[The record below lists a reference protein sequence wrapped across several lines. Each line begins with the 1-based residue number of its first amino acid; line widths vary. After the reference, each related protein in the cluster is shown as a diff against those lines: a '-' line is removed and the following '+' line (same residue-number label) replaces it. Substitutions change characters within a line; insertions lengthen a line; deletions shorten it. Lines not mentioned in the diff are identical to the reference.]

1 VMKSF
6 KDMLPEQAGGERSS
20 GRSGSSARGTNAWIR
35 WAGVWDA
42 LFYVLLAVALASSF
56 LGTSLH
62 GRRQLVIGG
71 LTLLFGL
78 WYWFMIIRHRR
89 WIQRTPPMLVWAAG
103 SIVLCLALIWLDPT
117 YNLLLFVMFSQIYS
131 FLEMRWA
138 IPVSLILTALLV
150 VRGILVAPEA
160 WPTWVFIA
168 AISGLFGVF
177 FALWINS
184 IIEQSRERRELIEEL
199 ESTREELAA
208 RQRRAGVL
216 EERGR
221 LAREIHDT
229 LAQGFISIVAHLEAA
244 EGALPSGSDQ
254 ARRHLRQARR
264 TARENLVEARHL
276 VAALRPEILE
286 GSSLSGALG
295 RLARR
300 WSEETGIP
308 ATLSVTGDEHALP
321 QESQVALFR
330 ATQEALSNAR
340 RHARAGRVEIT
351 LSYMEDLVALDV
363 QDDGEGFDP
372 RGASPGGSFG
382 LRAMRERVEAL
393 GGSLLI
399 ESEPG
404 VGCTLVVELPLLVG
418 DDGIVSARRELP

>member
-6 KDMLPEQAGGERSS
+6 RNMLPERAGYQRTS
-20 GRSGSSARGTNAWIR
+20 GRSGGAARSTNAWIR

-42 LFYVLLAVALASSF
+42 LFFVLLAVALASS
-56 LGTSLH
+56 LVDMGVY

-71 LTLLFGL
+71 LTVLFGL
-78 WYWFMIIRHRR
+78 WYWFMIMRHRR
-89 WIQRTPPMLVWAAG
+89 WIQRTLPMLVWAAG
-103 SIVLCLALIWLDPT
+103 TIALCIALIWLSPV

-131 FLEMRWA
+131 FLEIRWA
-138 IPVSLILTALLV
+138 IPVSLVLTALLAL
-150 VRGILVAPEA
+150 RGILVAPES

-168 AISGLFGVF
+168 TISVLFGIF

-184 IIEQSRERRELIEEL
+184 IIQQSRERQELIEEL

-216 EERGR
+216 EERSR

-244 EGALPSGSDQ
+244 EGALSPGSDQ
-254 ARRHLRQARR
+254 TKRHLQQARR

-286 GSSLSGALG
+286 GSSLSGALE
-295 RLARR
+295 RLAQR

-308 ATLSVTGDEHALP
+308 ATVSVTGNEQTLA
-321 QESQVALFR
+321 QGAQVALLR
-330 ATQEALSNAR
+330 AAQEALSNTR
-340 RHARAGRVEIT
+340 RHAGAGELSIT
-351 LSYMEDLVALDV
+351 LSYMDDLVALDV
-363 QDDGEGFDP
+363 QDDGTGFTP
-372 RGASPGGSFG
+372 ESVAAEANGGFG
-382 LRAMRERVEAL
+382 LRSMRERVEAL
-393 GGSLLI
+393 GGSLLV
-399 ESEPG
+399 ESEQG
-404 VGCTLVVELPLLVG
+404 SGCTLVVRLPLVAEEATAAEE
-418 DDGIVSARRELP
+418 IP